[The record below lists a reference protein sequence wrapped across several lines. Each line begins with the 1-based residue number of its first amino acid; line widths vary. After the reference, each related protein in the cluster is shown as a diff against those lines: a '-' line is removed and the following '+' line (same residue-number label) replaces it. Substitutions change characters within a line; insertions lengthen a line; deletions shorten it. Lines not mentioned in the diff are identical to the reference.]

1 MGDLLA
7 AARLD
12 VSRVHEEV
20 LKFTLP
26 EIDILRPNEVHPMQ
40 PSFKLLTVVFISL
53 STFGQTNSKPP
64 SLSETLEWLTG
75 ASDKESGDGNNHI
88 TFETSGKDGCAVV
101 ITETRANAGRAF
113 WIKES
118 FSLADIDPSDVS
130 LHDLS
135 QGPEGKVFAG
145 KYAVRFH
152 TTNYRKKIGST
163 SSDNPDV
170 ILTSD
175 YSVFTNESFAPRFA
189 KAFRRAVTLCGG
201 KPSSY

>member
-1 MGDLLA
+1 
-7 AARLD
+7 
-12 VSRVHEEV
+12 
-20 LKFTLP
+20 
-26 EIDILRPNEVHPMQ
+26 MQ

-75 ASDKESGDGNNHI
+75 ASYEESGDGNNHI

-101 ITETRANAGRAF
+101 ITETRAKASHGF

-118 FSLADIDPSDVS
+118 FSLADIDPSDVQV
-130 LHDLS
+130 HDLS
-135 QGPEGKVFAG
+135 QGPYGKPFAG

-152 TTNYRKKIGST
+152 TTNYRKKISST
-163 SSDNPDV
+163 AWDYSDP

-175 YSVFTNESFAPRFA
+175 YTVFTNESFAPRFA